1 MKEKNLKFLKK
12 SEIYIQNLNLK
23 QEMTVMSYIK

>member
-1 MKEKNLKFLKK
+1 MKEKNLKFFKK